1 MDGSSFTEKRF
12 VYTSQCPMEKY
23 IHGIRLK
30 KKKRLISSELEQ
42 YYIKSW
48 A

>member
-30 KKKRLISSELEQ
+30 KKKRLTLYEKNKQ
-42 YYIKSW
+42 T
-48 A
+48 